1 MRNKEKDAIQIE
13 MKRTAYIEKAYELFC
28 AKNIDSVSLQN
39 IADATEYGIAT
50 VYRYFVNKP
59 TLVVEVAAWK
69 WNQLAKEI
77 WGGWESAGYDGKKS
91 AAVHFELYL
100 DFFLTLYREHR
111 DFLSFNQCFNVY
123 VRAERIDFKT
133 LGPYQEMIGRMKEH
147 FHNTVYAKA
156 LQDHT
161 IRTDEPEEKMFSK
174 TMHLMLA
181 AVTRYA
187 VGLVYQPEDGFDPM
201 EELEFLKNVILK
213 EYRV

>member
-1 MRNKEKDAIQIE
+1 
-13 MKRTAYIEKAYELFC
+13 
-28 AKNIDSVSLQN
+28 
-39 IADATEYGIAT
+39 
-50 VYRYFVNKP
+50 
-59 TLVVEVAAWK
+59 VVETAVWK
-69 WNQLAKEI
+69 WDQLAHEI
-77 WGGWESAGYDGKKS
+77 WDGWDNAGYDDKKN
-91 AAVHFELYL
+91 AAVHFGLYL

-123 VRAERIDFKT
+123 VRAEKIDFKT

-187 VGLVYQPEDGFDPM
+187 VGLVYQPENGFDAM
-201 EELEFLKNVILK
+201 EELEFLKNAILK
-213 EYRV
+213 EYIKELHQQ